1 MATVSNAKLLR
12 SIESGLGLSS
22 LDLKVDLAVGP
33 NIHTNAINSIET
45 TAPAERQLDVV
56 DRMPASRNF
65 RSDGD

>member
-1 MATVSNAKLLR
+1 MGTVSHAKLLR

-33 NIHTNAINSIET
+33 NVHTNAISSIET
-45 TAPAERQLDVV
+45 TAQDPRQLHVV